1 MQLNRLYKKTNYQS
15 PNEAMFSSVDYT
27 GTQSFITTI
36 SCLLTQKL
44 WLLLFKFANN
54 VNQSTEGI
62 LLCIII
68 GDVYYPSL
76 SYPLRSLI
84 RWHFYWIF
92 QSIMLIKK
100 GDNKCII
107 IGDVY
112 YPTLSYPLRS
122 LCCVKVIRLVGEHMS
137 GKLTLSPLHLAEP
150 HIPLQVSYI

>member
-1 MQLNRLYKKTNYQS
+1 
-15 PNEAMFSSVDYT
+15 MFSSVDYT

-54 VNQSTEGI
+54 VNQSTEEI
-62 LLCIII
+62 ILCIII

-100 GDNKCII
+100 GDNKCI
-107 IGDVY
+107 
-112 YPTLSYPLRS
+112 LRS

>member
-1 MQLNRLYKKTNYQS
+1 MDRQKDNCKLLNMQLNRLYKKTNYQS

-54 VNQSTEGI
+54 VNQSTEEI
-62 LLCIII
+62 ILCIII

-76 SYPLRSLI
+76 SYPL
-84 RWHFYWIF
+84 
-92 QSIMLIKK
+92 K
-100 GDNKCII
+100 
-107 IGDVY
+107 
-112 YPTLSYPLRS
+112 S